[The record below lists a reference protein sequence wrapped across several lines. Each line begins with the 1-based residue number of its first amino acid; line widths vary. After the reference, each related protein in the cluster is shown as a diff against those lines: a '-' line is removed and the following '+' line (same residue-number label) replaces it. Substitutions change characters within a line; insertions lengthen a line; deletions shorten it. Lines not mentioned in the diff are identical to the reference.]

1 MAKIL
6 IVDDST
12 IQRTILRKYL
22 EKGGHEIIGESK
34 TGNNVLGLYKELM
47 PDLVIL
53 DIVMPDANGI
63 AILEQLLKF
72 DKNARIVMCSG
83 TALQNVIIETI
94 NMGAKSF
101 LVKPVTGECLL
112 RTVDKV
118 MRNNNNV
125 FSQQDNRHY

>member
-101 LVKPVTGECLL
+101 LVKPVTGEYLL
-112 RTVDKV
+112 MTVDKV